1 MNRSVR
7 TRPDR
12 NEVRARIL
20 EVAEDQFR
28 RTGYQKTSV
37 ADIAREL
44 GMSPAN
50 VYRFFPSRE
59 AINTS
64 IYERR
69 LNEIAAIAL
78 AIARTNE
85 RAGKKIEQF
94 LNSVYRSN
102 KRMLVHEKYMHD
114 LIADATR
121 ENCAVIH
128 AHSERMVAILEAIIR
143 QGIETGELD
152 VQDAAEAARAVTFAC
167 TPLFHPVLVEQHVR
181 HSEDADTCLRNMI
194 PFILKALGQMG
205 R

>member
-7 TRPDR
+7 TRPNR

-50 VYRFFPSRE
+50 VYRFFPSRG

-69 LNEIAAIAL
+69 LNEIAATAF

-85 RAGKKIEQF
+85 STTKKIDLLLSF
-94 LNSVYRSN
+94 VYQQYTS
-102 KRMLVHEKYMHD
+102 MLISEKYMHE

-121 ENCAVIH
+121 KNCAVIN
-128 AHSERMVAILEAIIR
+128 AHSERVVAILEAIIR
-143 QGIETGELD
+143 QGVETGELD
-152 VQDAAEAARAVTFAC
+152 VENATESARAVKFAC
-167 TPLFHPVLVEQHVR
+167 TPFFHPVLIEQHVR
-181 HSEDADTCLRNMI
+181 NGQHTDTNLHVII
-194 PFILKALGQMG
+194 PFILKALGNLK
-205 R
+205 

>member
-1 MNRSVR
+1 
-7 TRPDR
+7 
-12 NEVRARIL
+12 VRARIL

-50 VYRFFPSRE
+50 VYRFFPSRG

-69 LNEIAAIAL
+69 LNEIAATAF

-85 RAGKKIEQF
+85 STTKKIDLLLSF
-94 LNSVYRSN
+94 VYQQYTS
-102 KRMLVHEKYMHD
+102 MLISEKYMHE

-121 ENCAVIH
+121 KNCAVIN
-128 AHSERMVAILEAIIR
+128 AHSERVVAILEAIIR
-143 QGIETGELD
+143 QGVETGELD
-152 VQDAAEAARAVTFAC
+152 VENATESARAVKFAC
-167 TPLFHPVLVEQHVR
+167 TPFFHPVLIEQHVR
-181 HSEDADTCLRNMI
+181 NGQHTDTNLHVII
-194 PFILKALGQMG
+194 PFILKALGNLK
-205 R
+205 

>member
-1 MNRSVR
+1 VNRSVR
-7 TRPDR
+7 TRPNR

-50 VYRFFPSRE
+50 VYRFFPSRG

-69 LNEIAAIAL
+69 LNEIAATAF

-85 RAGKKIEQF
+85 STTKKIDLLLSF
-94 LNSVYRSN
+94 VYQQYTS
-102 KRMLVHEKYMHD
+102 MLISEKYMHE

-121 ENCAVIH
+121 KNCAVIN
-128 AHSERMVAILEAIIR
+128 AHSERVVAILEAIIR
-143 QGIETGELD
+143 QGVETGELD
-152 VQDAAEAARAVTFAC
+152 VENATESARAVKFAC
-167 TPLFHPVLVEQHVR
+167 TPFFHPVLIEQHVR
-181 HSEDADTCLRNMI
+181 NGQHTDTNLHVII
-194 PFILKALGQMG
+194 PFILKALGNLK
-205 R
+205 